1 MPIFK
6 WEGKTLKG
14 QIKKGEF
21 DGADEAAVRVQLRQQ
36 NIIPTKI
43 VSKGKEIKF
52 SLPFGKKVKQRSIAI
67 FTRQLATMIDAGL
80 PLVQSLEILSAQQD
94 HKLFKNIIREIR
106 EDVEGG
112 STFAGALKKHPATFD
127 DLYTNLVVAGEEGG
141 ILDNIL
147 TRLANYIEKAEALK
161 KKVKSALVYPSTIVG
176 VAVIVV
182 AILMIFVIPV
192 FEQMFSSA
200 GQTLPL
206 PTLIVIT
213 TSKIIKKYVV
223 VIVPVFI
230 FLGFLLRKYHQT
242 ENGKA
247 LIDRLLLKLPV
258 FGPLFQK
265 IAVARF
271 SRTLGT
277 LVSSGVPI
285 LDGLTIVSKTS
296 GNRTIETAILNA
308 RASIREGETIAEPL
322 GRSGMFPPMVIQM
335 ISVGESTGA
344 LDSMLSKI
352 ADFYEEEVDVA
363 VANLTSLLEP
373 FLMVFLG
380 VVIGGVVISMYLPI
394 FNMASEV
401 GSLFS
406 LRVHIPSRSPCLP
419 QPSTGSH
426 PVCEAGSQET
436 FWIG

>member
-1 MPIFK
+1 MPVFK

-14 QIKKGEF
+14 QIKRGDFE
-21 DGADEAAVRVQLRQQ
+21 APDEAAVRVYLRQQ

-43 VSKGKEIKF
+43 ASKGKEIKF
-52 SLPFGKKVKQRSIAI
+52 SLPFGQKVKQRSIAI

-80 PLVQSLEILSAQQD
+80 PLVQSLEILSSQQD
-94 HKLFKNIIREIR
+94 NKLFKNIIREIK

-112 STFAGALKKHPATFD
+112 STFAGALKKHPATFNE
-127 DLYTNLVVAGEEGG
+127 LYTNLVVAGEEGG

-147 TRLANYIEKAEALK
+147 NRLSNYIEKAEALK

-182 AILMIFVIPV
+182 IILMIFVIPV
-192 FEQMFSSA
+192 FEQMFKSA
-200 GQTLPL
+200 GQTLPF
-206 PTLIVIT
+206 PTLVVLTI
-213 TSKIIKKYVV
+213 SKIVKKY
-223 VIVPVFI
+223 IFI
-230 FLGFLLRKYHQT
+230 ALPAFVGLIYLLRRYHQT
-242 ENGKA
+242 ENGKTV
-247 LIDRLLLKLPV
+247 IDRLLLRLPI

-285 LDGLTIVSKTS
+285 LDGLTIVSKSS
-296 GNRTIETAILNA
+296 GNKTIETAILNA

-322 GRSGMFPPMVIQM
+322 NRSGMFPPMVIQM

-352 ADFYEEEVDVA
+352 ADFYEDEVDVA
-363 VANLTSLLEP
+363 VTNLTSLLEP

-394 FNMASEV
+394 FSMASAV
-401 GSLFS
+401 G
-406 LRVHIPSRSPCLP
+406 
-419 QPSTGSH
+419 
-426 PVCEAGSQET
+426 
-436 FWIG
+436 

>member
-6 WEGKTLKG
+6 WEGRGLKG

-21 DGADEAAVRVQLRQQ
+21 EAPDEAAVRIYLRQQ

-52 SLPFGKKVKQRSIAI
+52 ALPFKQKVKQRSIAI

-80 PLVQSLEILSAQQD
+80 PLVQSLEILSSQQD
-94 HKLFKNIIREIR
+94 QKLFKNIIREIR

-112 STFAGALKKHPATFD
+112 STFAAALKKHPGTFD

-141 ILDNIL
+141 ILDTIL
-147 TRLANYIEKAEALK
+147 LRLAGYIEKAEALK
-161 KKVKSALVYPSTIVG
+161 KKVKSALVYPAAIVS

-182 AILMIFVIPV
+182 GILMIFVIPV
-192 FEQMFSSA
+192 FETMFSSA

-206 PTLIVIT
+206 PTLIVLGM
-213 TSKIIKKYVV
+213 SKLIKKYVV
-223 VIVPVFI
+223 IIIPLCILI
-230 FLGFLLRKYHQT
+230 FFLLRKYHQT

-247 LIDRLLLKLPV
+247 LIDSLLLKMPV
-258 FGPLFQK
+258 FGSLFKK

-296 GNRTIETAILNA
+296 GNKTIETAILNA
-308 RASIREGETIAEPL
+308 RTSIREGETIADPL
-322 GRSGMFPPMVIQM
+322 GRSGIFPPMVIQM

-363 VANLTSLLEP
+363 VGNLTSLLEP
-373 FLMVFLG
+373 LLMVFLG

-394 FNMASEV
+394 FQMASAV
-401 GSLFS
+401 G
-406 LRVHIPSRSPCLP
+406 
-419 QPSTGSH
+419 
-426 PVCEAGSQET
+426 
-436 FWIG
+436 

>member
-1 MPIFK
+1 MPTYK
-6 WEGKTLKG
+6 YEGKTLKG
-14 QIKKGEF
+14 QMKKGNFE
-21 DGADEAAVRVQLRQQ
+21 APDEGAVRVYLRQQ

-43 VSKGKEIKF
+43 TPTGKEFTI
-52 SLPFGKKVKQRSIAI
+52 SLPFKKKVQQRSIAI

-80 PLVQSLEILSAQQD
+80 PLVQSLEILSIQQEQ
-94 HKLFKNIIREIR
+94 KLFKDIIRGIR

-112 STFAGALKKHPATFD
+112 STFAGALKKYPATFD

-147 TRLANYIEKAEALK
+147 LRLAGYIEKAEALK
-161 KKVKSALVYPSTIVG
+161 KKVKSAMIYPATIVG

-182 AILMIFVIPV
+182 MILMIFVIPV
-192 FEQMFSSA
+192 FEDMFKGA

-213 TSKIIKKYVV
+213 MSKFIKKYVFI
-223 VIVPVFI
+223 VIPVFI
-230 FLGFLLRKYHQT
+230 LIGFLIRRYYKT
-242 ENGKA
+242 ENGRA
-247 LIDRLLLKLPV
+247 VIDRLLLKLPV
-258 FGPLFQK
+258 LGPLLQK
-265 IAVARF
+265 ISVARF

-285 LDGLTIVSKTS
+285 LDGLSIVSKTS
-296 GNRTIETAILNA
+296 GNKTIETAILNA
-308 RASIREGETIAEPL
+308 RSSIREGETIAEPL

-363 VANLTSLLEP
+363 VGNLTSLLEP

-394 FNMASEV
+394 FSMASAV
-401 GSLFS
+401 G
-406 LRVHIPSRSPCLP
+406 
-419 QPSTGSH
+419 
-426 PVCEAGSQET
+426 
-436 FWIG
+436 

>member
-1 MPIFK
+1 MPIYK

-14 QIKKGEF
+14 SIKKGEME
-21 DGADEAAVRVQLRQQ
+21 APNEAAIRIHLRQQ
-36 NIIPTKI
+36 NIVPTKI
-43 VSKGKEIKF
+43 GAKGREIKL
-52 SLPFGKKVKQRSIAI
+52 SLPFKKKVKQRSIAI

-80 PLVQSLEILSAQQD
+80 PLVQSLEILSSQQESRV
-94 HKLFKNIIREIR
+94 FKDIIRQIR

-112 STFAGALKKHPATFD
+112 STFAGALRKHPRTFN

-147 TRLANYIEKAEALK
+147 IRLASYIEKAEALK
-161 KKVKSALVYPSTIVG
+161 KKIKSALVYPATIVG

-182 AILMIFVIPV
+182 MILMIFVIPV
-192 FEQMFSSA
+192 FETMFKSA

-206 PTLIVIT
+206 PTLIVLT
-213 TSKIIKKYVV
+213 LSKLIKKYVFF
-223 VIVPVFI
+223 FI
-230 FLGFLLRKYHQT
+230 PAMILWVYLFRKFYQT
-242 ENGKA
+242 DRGRT
-247 LIDRLLLKLPV
+247 LIDRLLLNLPV
-258 FGPLFQK
+258 FGTLLRK
-265 IAVARF
+265 VAVARF

-285 LDGLTIVSKTS
+285 LDGLTIVSRTA
-296 GNRTIETAILNA
+296 GNRTVEDAILNA

-322 GRSGMFPPMVIQM
+322 GRSGIFPPMVIQM

-352 ADFYEEEVDVA
+352 AEFYEEEVDIT

-373 FLMVFLG
+373 FLMIFLG

-394 FNMASEV
+394 FNMAS
-401 GSLFS
+401 
-406 LRVHIPSRSPCLP
+406 
-419 QPSTGSH
+419 
-426 PVCEAGSQET
+426 A
-436 FWIG
+436 IG

>member
-1 MPIFK
+1 MPMFK
-6 WEGKTLKG
+6 WEGKTLRG

-21 DGADEAAVRVQLRQQ
+21 DGADQAAVRIYLRQQ

-52 SLPFGKKVKQRSIAI
+52 SLPFGNKVKQRSIAI

-80 PLVQSLEILSAQQD
+80 PLVQSLEILSSQQE

-112 STFAGALKKHPATFD
+112 STFAGALKKHPAAFD

-213 TSKIIKKYVV
+213 ISKIIKKYVV
-223 VIVPVFI
+223 IIVPVFI
-230 FLGFLLRKYHQT
+230 FLGFLLKKYHQT
-242 ENGKA
+242 ENGKS
-247 LIDRLLLKLPV
+247 LVDRLLLKVPV
-258 FGPLFQK
+258 FGPLFRK

-296 GNRTIETAILNA
+296 GNKSIETAILNA

-322 GRSGMFPPMVIQM
+322 GRSRMFPPMVIQM

-363 VANLTSLLEP
+363 VTNLTSLLEP
-373 FLMVFLG
+373 LLMVFLG

-394 FNMASEV
+394 FQMAN
-401 GSLFS
+401 
-406 LRVHIPSRSPCLP
+406 
-419 QPSTGSH
+419 
-426 PVCEAGSQET
+426 A
-436 FWIG
+436 IG

>member
-1 MPIFK
+1 MPIYK

-14 QIKKGEF
+14 VIKKGEM
-21 DGADEAAVRVQLRQQ
+21 EAATEGAIRIHLRQQ
-36 NIIPTKI
+36 NIVPTKI
-43 VSKGKEIKF
+43 AAKGKEITI
-52 SLPFGKKVKQRSIAI
+52 SLPFGKSVKQRAIAI

-80 PLVQSLEILSAQQD
+80 PLVQSLEILSSQQE
-94 HKLFKNIIREIR
+94 HKVFKNILREIR

-112 STFAGALKKHPATFD
+112 STFAGALKKHPATFN

-147 TRLANYIEKAEALK
+147 NRLANYIEKSEALK
-161 KKVKSALVYPSTIVG
+161 KKVKSALIYPTTIVG

-182 AILMIFVIPV
+182 MILMIFVIPV
-192 FEQMFSSA
+192 FETMFKSA
-200 GQTLPL
+200 GQSLPL
-206 PTLIVIT
+206 PTLIVLTI
-213 TSKIIKKYVV
+213 SELIKKYV
-223 VIVPVFI
+223 IIFI
-230 FLGFLLRKYHQT
+230 PALILLFYLGRKYYQT
-242 ENGKA
+242 QTGRA
-247 LIDRLLLKLPV
+247 VFDRLLLKLPV
-258 FGPLFQK
+258 FGPLFRK

-285 LDGLTIVSKTS
+285 LDGLSIVSRTS
-296 GNRTIETAILNA
+296 GNKVIETAILNA

-322 GRSGMFPPMVIQM
+322 GRSSVFPPMVIQM

-373 FLMVFLG
+373 LLMIFLG
-380 VVIGGVVISMYLPI
+380 VVIGGVVIAMYLPI
-394 FNMASEV
+394 FQMASAV
-401 GSLFS
+401 G
-406 LRVHIPSRSPCLP
+406 
-419 QPSTGSH
+419 
-426 PVCEAGSQET
+426 
-436 FWIG
+436 